1 MEFIPYLPQEN
12 SLDAFLNRDEDG
24 SFYLGHAA
32 VLVRINKKNYLI
44 DAVYP
49 RPLFLDSWLFFPE
62 LIVDRRLLSVEG
74 VFISHCHE
82 DHYDINFLKDL
93 KPGTPIYITENR
105 IGFEKII
112 NDNFFN
118 VIEIPPFEKY
128 AINHDIDVLAI
139 PSDHNNFD
147 SSFVVKGKNFSVFQG
162 NDNFLDEKSI
172 RKARD
177 IIGPVDHAYIPYS
190 YVWWYPYCLASI
202 SDTIRKREAARL
214 TENNMRIGLSM
225 AEIFEASLVIPSAGN
240 LVFYESVNSI
250 LNREIAT
257 PFDFLDY
264 AHKINSS
271 VGEKT
276 LPLFSG
282 DYALKHNMKSF
293 IYTKNKTRDDFFIEM
308 DIFLKGMQSKTL
320 DNKEI
325 NLSNIS
331 ILKIKEKLNK
341 LNLQKYPFDIFFYP
355 NNKNEISLKVSL
367 RDFSL
372 DIVKTP
378 ELYINSMQFSI
389 EPSAFLSWINL
400 QISFESILNSQR
412 FLVYRSPE
420 EFNRQIWDLLRN
432 YF

>member
-1 MEFIPYLPQEN
+1 MEFIPYSPQEN

-105 IGFEKII
+105 IGFEKIV
-112 NDNFFN
+112 NDNSFH

-128 AINHDIDVLAI
+128 SINNDVDVLAI

-172 RKARD
+172 IKARD

-202 SDTIRKREAARL
+202 SDTMRKQEAARL

-240 LVFYESVNSI
+240 LVFYENENSI
-250 LNREIAT
+250 LNREIAS
-257 PFDFLDY
+257 PFDFVDY
-264 AHKINSS
+264 ARSINTSI
-271 VGEKT
+271 GEKT
-276 LPLFSG
+276 LALFSG
-282 DYALKHNMKSF
+282 DYALKDEKKSL
-293 IYTKNKTRDDFFIEM
+293 IYTQNKTRDSFFAEM
-308 DIFLKGMQSKTL
+308 DNYLSGLQPNKTDKNEIFLS
-320 DNKEI
+320 DD
-325 NLSNIS
+325 SIS
-331 ILKIKEKLNK
+331 KIKEKFNK
-341 LNLQKYPFDIFFYP
+341 LKLKTYSYDIFFFP
-355 NNKNEISLKVSL
+355 NNKKDIAIKISLSN
-367 RDFSL
+367 S
-372 DIVKTP
+372 IVEIVNTP
-378 ELYINSMQFSI
+378 DCYLNSMQFSI
-389 EPSAFLSWINL
+389 EPKAFLKWINL
-400 QISFESILNSQR
+400 EITFECILNSQR
-412 FLVYRSPE
+412 FLVYRNPE
-420 EFNRQIWDLLRN
+420 EFNKEIWDLVRT
-432 YF
+432 FF